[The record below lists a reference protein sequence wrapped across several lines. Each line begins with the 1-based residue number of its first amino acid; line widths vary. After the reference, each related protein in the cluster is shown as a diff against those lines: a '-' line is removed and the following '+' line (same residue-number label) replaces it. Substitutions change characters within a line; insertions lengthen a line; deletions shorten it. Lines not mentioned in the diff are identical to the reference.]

1 MKDARKAQ
9 GLRVCKALIALVMV
23 LGMVFA
29 QAPTTA
35 YAKSLK
41 ASGVKFTKK
50 NKTIK
55 SKMWYAGVGKQK
67 MTYKLSGLK
76 IKDAK
81 KKGYKRATFTL
92 TYKLKW
98 TPNDDQVF
106 AISDNLVDG
115 EVSVG
120 KVWGFVVDYY
130 TGDNLECPA
139 LAKKHGVTVKFGEWK
154 HTSKVFVGE
163 RVSGGGS
170 GGFGFGA
177 VSARSVNLY
186 TKWTIKCTVTYPKGY
201 DGLCIGMGTGQKK
214 YNEKQMAKW
223 NNGKVKYAK
232 CWWNKNNK
240 GTTRFVRIR

>member
-1 MKDARKAQ
+1 MKDASKAQ
-9 GLRVCKALIALVMV
+9 GLRICKALIALVMV

-50 NKTIK
+50 NKTVK
-55 SKMWYAGVGKQK
+55 SKMWYGGVGKQK

-81 KKGYKRATFTL
+81 KKGYKQATFTL

-98 TPNDDQVF
+98 KPNDDQVF
-106 AISDNLVDG
+106 ALKDSRTDEGIPYGGL
-115 EVSVG
+115 
-120 KVWGFVVDYY
+120 WAFIVDYR

-139 LAKKHGVTVKFGEWK
+139 LAKKHGVTVKTGEWK
-154 HTSKVFVGE
+154 RTSKDFAGSKI
-163 RVSGGGS
+163 SGGGS
-170 GGFGFGA
+170 GGIGYGA
-177 VSARSVNLY
+177 VQATSVNLY
-186 TKWTIKCTVTYPKGY
+186 TKWKIKITVTYPKGY

-214 YNEKQMAKW
+214 YNGKQMAKW

-240 GTTRFVRIR
+240 ATTRFVRIR